1 MPNVDFQL
9 EAIPAGLRFPIG
21 SFAEWNALLQNVL
34 TNAWNAMLETDR
46 PKIHVQGGKSGK
58 SKEWLRISD
67 TGTGLA
73 IPVAWSDRLFE
84 PFERCLEIS
93 EDLRSIAIGGQGL
106 GLTIVRMIARRRGG
120 EVGFVDPQ
128 EGYSTAF
135 EMSWKVTD
143 AHFTLRRC
151 ARILQRGSRR
161 DQGGSAQTGAMQIA
175 VRQRAPGEAKRIFWK
190 SPQRFGRG

>member
-1 MPNVDFQL
+1 LLSDTDKEATERLKVRPVVEHTVRALRPLMPNVDFQL
-9 EAIPAGLRFPIG
+9 EAIPAGLRFPVG

-135 EMSWKVTD
+135 EMSWK
-143 AHFTLRRC
+143 
-151 ARILQRGSRR
+151 G
-161 DQGGSAQTGAMQIA
+161 
-175 VRQRAPGEAKRIFWK
+175 
-190 SPQRFGRG
+190 

>member
-9 EAIPAGLRFPIG
+9 EAIPAGLRFPVG

-73 IPVAWSDRLFE
+73 IPRGRIGCSSLSNAVSKFPRTFARL
-84 PFERCLEIS
+84 
-93 EDLRSIAIGGQGL
+93 Q
-106 GLTIVRMIARRRGG
+106 
-120 EVGFVDPQ
+120 
-128 EGYSTAF
+128 
-135 EMSWKVTD
+135 
-143 AHFTLRRC
+143 
-151 ARILQRGSRR
+151 
-161 DQGGSAQTGAMQIA
+161 
-175 VRQRAPGEAKRIFWK
+175 
-190 SPQRFGRG
+190 